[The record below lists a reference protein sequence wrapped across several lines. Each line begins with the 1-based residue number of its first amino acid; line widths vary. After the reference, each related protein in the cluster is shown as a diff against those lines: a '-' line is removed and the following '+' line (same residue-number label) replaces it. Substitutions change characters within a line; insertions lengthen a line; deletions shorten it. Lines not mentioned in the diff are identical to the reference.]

1 MAKEFIILVESRCI
15 GFGAIL
21 RWKLSQTEH
30 SIHRIIEQLR
40 LEGISGA
47 HLVQF
52 PAQRVLPRAG
62 YPRQWVAFLQ
72 AAFKYLQGWRIHNLS
87 GQPVFRLCS
96 GQPVFSHPQS
106 KEALMDQSDPLIR
119 VIQ

>member
-72 AAFKYLQGWRIHNLS
+72 AAFKYLQGWRPLWTTFVHV
-87 GQPVFRLCS
+87 VFWTTS
-96 GQPVFSHPQS
+96 VQS
-106 KEALMDQSDPLIR
+106 PTK
-119 VIQ
+119 